1 MDFGKGNIM
10 KFTSSFKVGILALS
24 AIIILL
30 FTVMWVK
37 GKAISSADRI
47 TISFKDVNGMREG
60 SGVQMMGVRIGQVEE
75 ITPKING
82 TESYVDVKFVITEQG
97 IEIPRASEISIQQ
110 SGIIGEQFLEITPPK
125 EKVIYLAESD
135 KTKILHADDK
145 VQMLLDQKYYDIG
158 TIKKI
163 EIVETNMLPILIKEN
178 IKSKNAYKINYVVEL
193 PGLILPEAI
202 DGKIIK
208 DNTCKKLRLEP
219 KEDIQVPYPKTD
231 SPYTVIEP
239 MRIADFLDLQYRSAS
254 SLIETNERISLL
266 LSDDV
271 IKDLQ
276 QTFVNLEELSL
287 SANITMAKAQELID
301 LSKIELEMLSE
312 NANKLSDRLIT
323 LTDNINKITGD
334 EEFVTNVANATKS
347 FSRLSDNISCLMED
361 PKTKSTL
368 ANLDITVKNIA
379 ELSGYVNDMSK
390 DPQLKAYLKE
400 SVVKMNTALDKLSI
414 TLDTV
419 NYATED
425 EEKLKQTMD
434 DINATSENLR
444 KFSEKLNKRF
454 LIFRLLF

>member
-1 MDFGKGNIM
+1 M
-10 KFTSSFKVGILALS
+10 KFTSSFKVGILAIS

-60 SGVQMMGVRIGQVEE
+60 SGVQMMGVRIGQVED
-75 ITPKING
+75 IIPKING
-82 TESYVDVKFVITEQG
+82 SESYVDVKFVITEQG
-97 IEIPRASEISIQQ
+97 VSIPRASEISIQQ

-135 KTKILHADDK
+135 KTKVLHADDK

-158 TIKKI
+158 TIKKV
-163 EIVETNMLPILIKEN
+163 EIVETNSLPIIIKEN
-178 IKSKNAYKINYVVEL
+178 IKSKNAYKINYIVEL
-193 PGLILPEAI
+193 PGLVLPVSL
-202 DGKIIK
+202 DGKIVK
-208 DNTCKKLRLEP
+208 EDSNKKLRLEP

-239 MRIADFLDLQYRSAS
+239 MRIADFLDLQYRSAA

-312 NANKLSDRLIT
+312 NANNLSDKLIT
-323 LTDNINKITGD
+323 LTDNINKLTGD
-334 EEFVTNVANATKS
+334 EEFATNVANATKS
-347 FSRLSDNISCLMED
+347 FSRLSDNISCLMEN
-361 PKTKSTL
+361 PTTKSTL
-368 ANLDITVKNIA
+368 SNLDVTLKNIA
-379 ELSGYVNDMSK
+379 ELSSYVNDMSK
-390 DPQLKAYLKE
+390 DAQLKSYLKD

-434 DINATSENLR
+434 DINATSENLK

>member
-1 MDFGKGNIM
+1 M

-37 GKAISSADRI
+37 GKAISNAERI
-47 TISFKDVNGMREG
+47 TVSFKDVNGMREG

-75 ITPKING
+75 IVPKING
-82 TESYVDVKFVITEQG
+82 SESYVDVKFVITEQG
-97 IEIPRASEISIQQ
+97 IEIPKASELSIQQ
-110 SGIIGEQFLEITPPK
+110 SGIIGEQFLEITPPR
-125 EKVIYLAESD
+125 EKVIYLSEAD
-135 KTKILHADDK
+135 KSKVLHADDK

-158 TIKKI
+158 TIKKV
-163 EIVETNMLPILIKEN
+163 EIVETNTLPIIIKEN
-178 IKSKNAYKINYVVEL
+178 IKSKNAYKVNYIVEL
-193 PGLILPEAI
+193 PGLILPSAI
-202 DGKIIK
+202 DGKIVK
-208 DNTCKKLRLEP
+208 EDSNKKLRLEP

-239 MRIADFLDLQYRSAS
+239 MRIADFLDLQYRSAA

-276 QTFVNLEELSL
+276 QTAINVEELTT

-301 LSKIELEMLSE
+301 LSKIELELLSE
-312 NANKLSDRLIT
+312 NANKLSDRLLV

-334 EEFVTNVANATKS
+334 EEFAQNVANATKS

-379 ELSGYVNDMSK
+379 ELSSYVNDMSK
-390 DPQLKAYLKE
+390 DAQLKSYLKE